1 MPNAEDHAMRPAT
14 KAALVIASFTATLG
28 FGAAALADAYS
39 DAARTQAGLPYT
51 PSGVGD
57 PDAITCRA
65 PQPLPGGGMG
75 PKSCVRNSV
84 WGRLT
89 NSGKDLSADGK
100 SVFDR
105 PTVANPTGE
114 EGPPGAVT
122 CRTPQRIPNGWHLPN
137 DGPKICLTN
146 ATWAELKARRWQI
159 TANGKSVIDERRPL
173 QPVPGFFGEV
183 GSASLSMLPAQVIQ

>member
-1 MPNAEDHAMRPAT
+1 MRTAFVTIVVLASLTSAT
-14 KAALVIASFTATLG
+14 AAI
-28 FGAAALADAYS
+28 ADAYS
-39 DAARTQAGLPYT
+39 DAAAAQAGLPYT

-57 PDAITCRA
+57 PEAITCRA

-105 PTVANPTGE
+105 DTVDEPSGG
-114 EGPPGAVT
+114 EGPPGAIT

-146 ATWAELKARRWQI
+146 GTWAQLKARHLRI
-159 TANGKSVIDERRPL
+159 SANGKSVTDGNRPL
-173 QPVPGFFGEV
+173 PIPGFFGDV
-183 GSASLSMLPAQVIQ
+183 GSASLSMLPAQVVQ